1 MPLPASFDEFLPAF
15 FALFTQ
21 TGFRGADFSAYL
33 TRPANQRSGDE
44 ASVVDTALIGPLL
57 GLLGFAPAERV
68 YNLQKGADRPDFA
81 PEDAA
86 YGTCFMA
93 EDKSTSLALTLDLS
107 DPESHLSQLSRYVRS
122 QGLLLGWLTNGRR
135 FTAWKFDNPDT
146 PTQIIDIE
154 VLPAVQQ
161 WAGGP
166 GALSPENRR
175 ALHDLWDLFR
185 KDAFAGTTRLIE
197 EIAIGVDEW
206 RQRALP
212 LGTGSGHEKVLAE
225 TLRLLVQEL
234 QHEAR
239 RILTGHLTRY
249 AEFIENA
256 RRVADAD
263 TETAEVQL
271 QAIRATVI
279 TALEQ
284 ARTPLGLDPADMDAV
299 ETSLLRLEQGPRA
312 FPSLGALMADVLAV
326 INAAR
331 LRKHG
336 AGSKHSRP
344 WRDLAEL
351 AALEAALKVYGER
364 AFAWHHRRAALRQT
378 YRADIAVHEDY
389 AVWESLVQE
398 TMLGGMNEGQRH
410 DEFALQAAYV
420 VFIRLLLI
428 RVCEDKGI
436 FPHRFLSDGGLQHWR
451 EDIERYLKFASGN
464 PYTPL
469 LDMAY
474 ANAQNIYAHFFTGRE
489 LFNWFILDEAHL
501 LMALH
506 RLVRFNFAG
515 VDSDI
520 VGTVYNT
527 YVDREEK
534 QNKGQYYT
542 PTPIVDYILDTVGY
556 TAGPAVIGGSKR
568 LIDPAC
574 GSGTFLVRAA
584 KRLVAAY
591 QGTAAQVQDPVAV
604 LDRVQNALYGFDLN
618 PFACYLAETNLL
630 IQVLDLVK
638 AAHDAGHRPTLR
650 PFHIYNVDALT
661 RSSGL
666 YQYVQ
671 YGTLQAEENDEVDQI
686 KCRAPGSPYANGFAF
701 VVANPPYGAS
711 LSPPYRETL
720 RQSYQDVFRGQPDTY
735 VFFLKLG
742 LELLAS
748 NGKMGFITPNTYLM
762 GVNTAPLRSVLLG
775 AGRVE
780 EIVDL
785 PQNIWADATVD
796 CTLLFLA
803 ADTDAARR
811 NAQEVRVNLMG
822 LSDNIAKLTAR
833 DWAETLTQPQ
843 SAWTPPAYEINIRHD
858 TLLQQIEDACR
869 TSVGGSAGTV
879 VLRLGTDTDQGPVT
893 ESTQGIIPYITATDG
908 AANLYIKP
916 QRDVPAGEPGW
927 GPLLD
932 STAYVGRYELRWGKE
947 RPYLKY
953 GGWLGRPREAR
964 FFTSPKLVLVRLRN
978 RSLKRRLVATFDGSG
993 FYNRDNF
1000 NNIITDHP
1008 DYDLKYLLAL
1018 FNSSLLNYW
1027 YKRRFDNVNVN
1038 PDTFRQ
1044 LPIFSANANTQA
1056 ELVTLVDQMLEKQA
1070 ALNVYRE
1077 QGYIIKRRAGAAVVT
1092 APYDLLLSELQQA
1105 DPSFPTLSLFD
1116 ARYAAKLRLPDQC
1129 DLSVTVSSNV
1139 FTPARHPETVVLRH
1153 RPSLYLEV
1161 PDERLRRFLV
1171 GYLSAPRWRDRNWNY
1186 LKDNAFVPEDD
1197 AALDAFFEKESQRIA
1212 ELQQLVSEVE
1222 TIDADI
1228 DDRVLNL
1235 YGITDT
1241 ADRARILGSAP
1252 RTDDETEASETAQNA
1267 DSETA
1272 AEADTASADNSG

>member
-1 MPLPASFDEFLPAF
+1 MPQPASFDEFLSAF

-21 TGFRGADFSAYL
+21 TGFRGANFVAYL
-33 TRPANQRSGDE
+33 SRAANQRSGDE
-44 ASVVDTALIGPLL
+44 ASVVDTALVGPLL

-93 EDKSTSLALTLDLS
+93 EDKSTSLALTFDTA

-122 QGLLLGWLTNGRR
+122 KGLLLGWLTNGRR
-135 FTAWKFDNPDT
+135 FTAWKFDNPDA
-146 PTQIIDIE
+146 PTQIIDID
-154 VLPAVQQ
+154 VPAAVQE
-161 WAGGP
+161 WSGGP
-166 GALSPENRR
+166 DALAPDNLR

-185 KDAFAGTTRLIE
+185 KDAFVGVTRLIE
-197 EIAIGVDEW
+197 EIAIGLDEW

-212 LGTGSGHEKVLAE
+212 LGTGSGHEKVLAD

-249 AEFIENA
+249 AEFSEKA

-263 TETAEVQL
+263 TETAEAQL
-271 QAIRATVI
+271 QAVRAAVMA
-279 TALEQ
+279 ALEQ
-284 ARTPLGLDPADMDAV
+284 ARTPLGLNPPDMDAV
-299 ETSLLRLEQGPRA
+299 ETSLLRLEQDPRA
-312 FPSLGALMADVLAV
+312 FPSLGALIADVLAI

-336 AGSKHSRP
+336 AGSRHSRP
-344 WRDLAEL
+344 WKDLNEL
-351 AALEAALKVYGER
+351 TALEAALKVYGER
-364 AFAWHHRRAALRQT
+364 AFAWHHRCAALRQT

-489 LFNWFILDEAHL
+489 LFNWFVLDEAHL

-556 TAGPAVIGGSKR
+556 TVGPAIIGSGKR

-591 QGTAAQVQDPVAV
+591 QGTGAQVQDPVAV
-604 LDRVQNALYGFDLN
+604 LDRVQNTLYGFDLN

-638 AAHDAGHRPTLR
+638 AAHDVGHRPTLR
-650 PFHIYNVDALT
+650 PFHVYNVDALT

-686 KCRAPGSPYANGFAF
+686 KRRAPGSPYANGFAF
-701 VVANPPYGAS
+701 VVANPPYGAK

-720 RQSYQDVFRGQPDTY
+720 REAYPDVFRGQPDTY

-742 LELLAS
+742 LELLAA

-785 PQNIWADATVD
+785 PQNIWVDATVD

-822 LSDNIAKLTAR
+822 LSDDIAKLTAR
-833 DWAETLTQPQ
+833 EWAETLIQPQ

-858 TLLQQIEDACR
+858 TLLQQIEDACL
-869 TSVGGSAGTV
+869 TTVGGSMGTS
-879 VLRLGTDTDQGPVT
+879 VLRLSMVTDSTVGIDPYAT
-893 ESTQGIIPYITATDG
+893 EAESRLSP
-908 AANLYIKP
+908 YIKP
-916 QRDVPAGEPGW
+916 QREVPAGEIEW
-927 GPLLD
+927 KPLLD
-932 STAYVGRYELRWGKE
+932 KTAQVGRYQLRWG
-947 RPYLKY
+947 PNHPFVKY
-953 GGWLGRPREAR
+953 GDWLCRPRETR
-964 FFTSPKLVLVRLRN
+964 FFNSPKLLVQDMQN
-978 RSLKRRLVATFDGSG
+978 RSIKRRLVAAYDSAG
-993 FYNRDNF
+993 FYNRKNF
-1000 NNIITDHP
+1000 NNIIANSP
-1008 DYDLKYLLAL
+1008 DYDLKYVLAL
-1018 FNSSLLNYW
+1018 FNSSLLNFW
-1027 YKRRFDNVNVN
+1027 FTRRIDNLHIT
-1038 PDTFRQ
+1038 PTHFRR
-1044 LPIFSANANTQA
+1044 LPIFPADANIQA
-1056 ELVTLVDQMLEKQA
+1056 ELVTLVDLLLEKQA
-1070 ALNVYRE
+1070 ALNVHRE
-1077 QGYIIKRRAGAAVVT
+1077 QGYGIKRRAGAAVVT
-1092 APYDLLLSELQQA
+1092 VPYDLLLAELQQD
-1105 DPSFPTLSLFD
+1105 DPSFATLSLFD
-1116 ARYAAKLRLPDQC
+1116 AQYAAKLRIPEQFDP
-1129 DLSVTVSSNV
+1129 SVTVSRNV
-1139 FTPARHPETVVLRH
+1139 FIPARHPETVVLRH

-1161 PDERLRRFLV
+1161 PDDRLRRFLV
-1171 GYLSAPRWRDRNWNY
+1171 GYLSATRWRDRNWNY
-1186 LKDNAFVPEDD
+1186 LKDHAFVPEDD
-1197 AALDAFFEKESQRIA
+1197 AALDAFFAKEGQRIA
-1212 ELQQLVSEVE
+1212 EIQQLMSEVE

-1228 DDRVLNL
+1228 DNRVLNL
-1235 YGITDT
+1235 YRIMDT

-1252 RTDDETEASETAQNA
+1252 RTDEELEASDNA

-1272 AEADTASADNSG
+1272 AEADPAPADEPE